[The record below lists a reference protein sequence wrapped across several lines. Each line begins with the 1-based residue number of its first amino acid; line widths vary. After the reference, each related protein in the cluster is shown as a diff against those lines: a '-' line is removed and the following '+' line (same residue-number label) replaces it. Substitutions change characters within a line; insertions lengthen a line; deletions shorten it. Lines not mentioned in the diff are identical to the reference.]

1 MFLVIF
7 VFIASCVLL
16 YFSGEIVVSNLVR
29 LSKYLGVKEFV
40 IAFFVMA
47 FASSLPNIILGI
59 KSAIDGVPEL
69 SLGDIFGNN
78 LVTLTLALSLG
89 ILISKNKEIPI
100 ESRTIKSTLKFSV
113 VSTLLPLILLVD
125 GTLSRIDGVLLI
137 SFFIFYVLWV
147 FSKKERFSK
156 VYAGEPYSGNQY
168 VEEFTRTLKSLL
180 YIFFGII
187 LIFVAARGII
197 FSAKFFALAS
207 GMSIIVIGLL
217 ITGLGN
223 ALPEIYF
230 SVTSAKKDEKF
241 VILGSLMGSVI
252 FTTSLVLGIIC
263 IIKPI
268 ELLSTKIFF
277 INRIFILITILLF
290 YIFSRTSNKIVKR
303 EAYVLFLLYFLFI
316 LSVFIFR

>member
-1 MFLVIF
+1 MFFIIT

-29 LSKYLGVKEFV
+29 LSKYLGVKEFI

-100 ESRTIKSTLKFSV
+100 ESRTIKSTLKFAV
-113 VSTLLPLILLVD
+113 TSTLLPLLLLID
-125 GTLSRIDGVLLI
+125 GTLSRIDGILLI
-137 SFFIFYVLWV
+137 SFFLFYVFWV

-156 VYAGEPYSGNQY
+156 VYAGEAYSDNQY
-168 VEEFTRTLKSLL
+168 INEFSSTLRSLL
-180 YIFFGII
+180 FIIFGIG
-187 LIFVAARGII
+187 LIFVAAQGII
-197 FSAKFFALAS
+197 FSAKFFAIAS

-241 VILGSLMGSVI
+241 IILGSLMGSVI
-252 FTTSLVLGIIC
+252 FTTSLVLGIVCFIEP
-263 IIKPI
+263 IK
-268 ELLSTKIFF
+268 LLSTKIFF

-290 YIFSRTSNKIVKR
+290 YLFSKTSNKIVRR
-303 EAYVLFLLYFLFI
+303 EAYILFLLYFLFI
-316 LSVFIFR
+316 LSIFIFK